1 MLPLLATTPTTQNH
15 RVPGYDV
22 ADDDDPVIY
31 RLTDCNDQDQVQA
44 LIWAAYRQVFS
55 EHLILESYRQTFLES
70 QLKNRQISV
79 QEFMRGLG
87 KSEVF
92 RRLVMDTNSNYR
104 LVDICC
110 TRFLGRSSYG
120 KDEQIA
126 LSIVIATKGIDGFID
141 RLVDSEEYQTNYGND
156 IVPYQRRRM
165 EGRPFNLVTPRYSD
179 YWRAQ
184 EAANIS
190 TSNFSKSKYQ
200 GTVSVARVRSGIP
213 AMFLNM
219 ATDLSPSETN
229 YQYAASG
236 GVSTARLEI
245 PDMTVSETASKK
257 LISRSQSSS
266 PYSYL
271 QY

>member
-1 MLPLLATTPTTQNH
+1 MLPLLSTNPTTQNH

-22 ADDDDPVIY
+22 TDEDDPMIY
-31 RLTDCNDQDQVQA
+31 RMANCTDPDQVQA
-44 LIWAAYRQVFS
+44 LIWAGYRQIFS

-79 QEFMRGLG
+79 REFIRGLG

-92 RRLVMDTNSNYR
+92 RRLVMETNSNYR
-104 LVDICC
+104 LVDICA

-120 KDEQIA
+120 KDEQIS
-126 LSIVIATKGIDGFID
+126 LSIVIATKGLNGFID
-141 RLVDSEEYQTNYGND
+141 RLLESEEYTENFGDD

-165 EGRPFNLVTPRYSD
+165 EGRPFNLITPRYSD

-184 EAANIS
+184 EAARS
-190 TSNFSKSKYQ
+190 TTYNLSKSKYQ
-200 GTVSVARVRSGIP
+200 GTVSTARVRSGIP

-219 ATDLSPSETN
+219 AVDLSPAENN

-236 GVSTARLEI
+236 GVSTSRVAI
-245 PDMTVSETASKK
+245 PDMTVDRQNAKQVIRRSE
-257 LISRSQSSS
+257 SST
-266 PYSYL
+266 PYNYL
-271 QY
+271 PY